1 MAALAARV
9 IVACR
14 CCLVNRHAL
23 GILVGEAIEFHA
35 VEGDS
40 LFSDGDFTQKRACV
54 LVEHPAAHTE
64 VGGRFPHP
72 DESRLNVWHLS
83 DPPKFHGPP
92 PGMACLPPVPLICS
106 QRARNM
112 RAAAARWPAGRE
124 QVCGRRI

>member
-23 GILVGEAIEFHA
+23 GILVGEAIEFYA

-40 LFSDGDFTQKRACV
+40 LFSDRDFTQKRACV

-64 VGGRFPHP
+64 VGGCSSHSY
-72 DESRLNVWHLS
+72 ESRLNVWHLS
-83 DPPKFHGPP
+83 GAPKFHYPP
-92 PGMACLPPVPLICS
+92 PGMASEAPAPLFCLDSRV
-106 QRARNM
+106 RAGHFI
-112 RAAAARWPAGRE
+112 ALSIAR
-124 QVCGRRI
+124 V